1 MRPKKQD
8 STTQELLEPL
18 LVNII
23 DMKHPLIQLADK
35 IDWEYFEKEFGSLY
49 HRNDGRPG
57 IPMRMMVGFHY
68 LKYTYNLSD
77 EDVVHGWKE
86 NPYWQY
92 FTGEKVFQTKVPIN
106 PTSMTRFR
114 NRLKEEDLLKF
125 LEETINTAFRSG
137 YLNKNDVKKVA
148 ADTTVQEKNITFPT
162 DIKLFYTMIK
172 YLVKF
177 SKKHEIRLKETH
189 EYSGKKLLM
198 KYSGYVHA
206 KQYKRAGKAVK
217 KMKTKMGKLYRSIER
232 VLPEELR
239 NSDEFQQLKLFYE
252 SLWNRSKKSKNKL
265 YSLHSPEVECIS
277 KGKSHKRYEFGN
289 KVGFVGTLKK
299 NFILSCK
306 SFHGNPYDGHTLEEN
321 LCEAKTLLGSNGTI
335 DTILVDLGYRKH
347 NYRGDAKVHVVP
359 RSMKKFKVNFKRL
372 LKRRSCV
379 EATIGHTKRDNR
391 MDRNYLKGKEGDK
404 ANAILAAS
412 GHNLRLILAFLL
424 FFLKKFMDNIAKKL
438 ANFANEVFLN
448 KKYAKKYV

>member
-57 IPMRMMVGFHY
+57 IPIRMMVGFHY

-177 SKKHEIRLKETH
+177 SKKHEIR
-189 EYSGKKLLM
+189 
-198 KYSGYVHA
+198 
-206 KQYKRAGKAVK
+206 
-217 KMKTKMGKLYRSIER
+217 
-232 VLPEELR
+232 
-239 NSDEFQQLKLFYE
+239 
-252 SLWNRSKKSKNKL
+252 
-265 YSLHSPEVECIS
+265 
-277 KGKSHKRYEFGN
+277 
-289 KVGFVGTLKK
+289 
-299 NFILSCK
+299 
-306 SFHGNPYDGHTLEEN
+306 
-321 LCEAKTLLGSNGTI
+321 
-335 DTILVDLGYRKH
+335 
-347 NYRGDAKVHVVP
+347 
-359 RSMKKFKVNFKRL
+359 
-372 LKRRSCV
+372 
-379 EATIGHTKRDNR
+379 
-391 MDRNYLKGKEGDK
+391 
-404 ANAILAAS
+404 
-412 GHNLRLILAFLL
+412 
-424 FFLKKFMDNIAKKL
+424 
-438 ANFANEVFLN
+438 
-448 KKYAKKYV
+448 